1 MFFNELIQEVFCSFS
16 TVHPGENGMF
26 ILSTLFIYLF
36 TYAFYFFL
44 YFFQA
49 WLNVWVQDYFWLLP
63 LKCMEVTNNIILKA
77 CKIILSSAFLCL
89 RILQVTL
96 NSDADICISLVVMNV
111 LS

>member
-1 MFFNELIQEVFCSFS
+1 M
-16 TVHPGENGMF
+16 HF
-26 ILSTLFIYLF
+26 I
-36 TYAFYFFL
+36 FFL

-77 CKIILSSAFLCL
+77 CKIILSYAFLCL

>member
-26 ILSTLFIYLF
+26 IVSTLFLHLHMHFI
-36 TYAFYFFL
+36 FFL

-63 LKCMEVTNNIILKA
+63 LKFMEVTNNVILKA

-96 NSDADICISLVVMNV
+96 NSDADI
-111 LS
+111 